1 MDACGL
7 IQQLNC
13 CANVNNVIII
23 SIFDRPTIVSGR
35 KSAMDKLV
43 NDGYTMNANSAGGHL
58 RWSIRA
64 MLLYATIPDRP
75 ATHSR

>member
-13 CANVNNVIII
+13 CASVNNVIII

-43 NDGYTMNANSAGGHL
+43 DDGYTMNANSAGGAPALVYL
-58 RWSIRA
+58 RHVVLRHDS
-64 MLLYATIPDRP
+64 
-75 ATHSR
+75 